1 MKYLSEFF
9 VPYDS
14 FFETNILLTSKLYK
28 LNNFLLIFLSSK
40 IMLFPLILILAE
52 KNVKNF
58 YSNFKRLIYTD
69 KNT

>member
-40 IMLFPLILILAE
+40 MMLFPLILILAE
-52 KNVKNF
+52 KNVKIF
-58 YSNFKRLIYTD
+58 YSNFKCLIYTD